1 MASGPRD
8 ALVATVHP
16 PTGHHGPDH
25 TFGGR
30 GDDRRTAVRRPRGRR
45 KRRAPDP
52 QRGRPHP
59 ERLPRPDRGVR
70 QASPPACDGASFRR
84 RRDRQQAARCDW
96 DRGPPTPRGS
106 PPGDADDLRRPAGR
120 RGGGPPGDA
129 VRRDLLHRE
138 DATVHGAPARDR
150 GGAYPRG
157 REPASPRRD
166 GTDASAGPH
175 GTEYR
180 RGATVPEPD
189 APPDDPSTGPRPG
202 LEHG

>member
-1 MASGPRD
+1 MRED
-8 ALVATVHP
+8 AY
-16 PTGHHGPDH
+16 
-25 TFGGR
+25 
-30 GDDRRTAVRRPRGRR
+30 
-45 KRRAPDP
+45 
-52 QRGRPHP
+52 
-59 ERLPRPDRGVR
+59 
-70 QASPPACDGASFRR
+70 
-84 RRDRQQAARCDW
+84 
-96 DRGPPTPRGS
+96 
-106 PPGDADDLRRPAGR
+106 DLRRPAGR
-120 RGGGPPGDA
+120 TGGGHPSDA
-129 VRRDLLHRE
+129 VRRDLLYRE

-202 LEHG
+202 LEHGQGTPGHIRDGRRISDPGHRAERRAWPHPVRILQHPR